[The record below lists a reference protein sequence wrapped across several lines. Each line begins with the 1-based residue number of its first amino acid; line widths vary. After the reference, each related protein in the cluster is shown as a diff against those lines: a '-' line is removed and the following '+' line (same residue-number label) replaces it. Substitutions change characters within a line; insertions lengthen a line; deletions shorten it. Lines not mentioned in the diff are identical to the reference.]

1 MMQLLDQDN
10 ETLPLAGGAFRIEEA
25 STYRLVIGPGTT
37 GRVWLGERELPWN
50 AEMGGVVLAPTHWV
64 GTTALKIQTGGAV
77 HLFPL
82 EVRPR
87 EEKLDPDEWE
97 LLLGDLESWV
107 PAVTVGFEGGSQG
120 AVGLSGA
127 QAPSLAM
134 ALGPMVPRF
143 IEALRSVVGA
153 PRQFPA
159 TDEQSRRLHE
169 IRRVSSRVLRWTV
182 RHPATWQHIRGEALP
197 EEPEPSLPMDVT
209 QAGVDHPVNRYV
221 VWLVRRV
228 VASLENV
235 VRTLQKQAKV
245 QGGANEDTGAWCEA
259 RASVIENGVTAL
271 NAVLARSELA
281 RLPPAPPTE
290 AALLILVDDPVYARL
305 HRLGRLLLRPQFQ
318 LPATMGSCPAPVRP
332 SYDLYELWCFLTL
345 RRHLGAALP
354 NAGWTD
360 EGLDFLRLLNGT
372 GEGAECRAG
381 LLGGGELT
389 LLFNPTFP
397 GWLSRGSSSRWSI
410 SGERRP
416 DIVVHYRSPD
426 GSIEWLCLDAKYRV
440 SRTGIADAFG
450 SAHIYRD
457 ALRWTGAGPD
467 DAPKRVRGAVLLV
480 PRMDDACEPWFTP
493 EFLADNG
500 VGVFALSP
508 RNGPGEATKVVE
520 WIQHRLAFSLIN
532 GSPPAGPLDTGGAAL
547 AGA

>member
-1 MMQLLDQDN
+1 MQFLDQDN
-10 ETLPLAGGAFRIEEA
+10 EALPFAGGAFRIEEA
-25 STYRLVIGPGTT
+25 STYRLILGPGTT
-37 GRVWLGERELPWN
+37 GRAWLGERELAWN
-50 AEMGGVVLAPTHWV
+50 AEMGGVVLATTHWV
-64 GTTALKIQTGGAV
+64 GTTALKIQTGGTI

-82 EVRPR
+82 EVHPR
-87 EEKLDPDEWE
+87 EEKLDAHEWE
-97 LLLGDLESWV
+97 LLLSDLESWV
-107 PAVTVGFEGGSQG
+107 PAVTVGFEGGAQG

-169 IRRVSSRVLRWTV
+169 IRRVSSRVLRWTA

-209 QAGVDHPVNRYV
+209 RAGIDHPVNRYV

-228 VASLENV
+228 VATLENV
-235 VRTLQKQAKV
+235 VRTLLRQAKV
-245 QGGANEDTGAWCEA
+245 QGGANADTGAWCEA
-259 RASVIENGVTAL
+259 RASVIDNSLTAL
-271 NAVLARSELA
+271 NAVFSRSELA
-281 RLPPAPPTE
+281 RLAPAPPTE

-318 LPATMGSCPAPVRP
+318 LPPNVGSCPAPVRP
-332 SYDLYELWCFLTL
+332 SYDLYELWCFLAL
-345 RRHLGAALP
+345 RRHLGATIQNATWMDDAL
-354 NAGWTD
+354 D
-360 EGLDFLRLLNGT
+360 SLRLLNGT
-372 GEGAECRAG
+372 GEGAECHA
-381 LLGGGELT
+381 LLPGGGELN

-416 DIVVHYRSPD
+416 DIVVNYRSPD
-426 GSIEWLCLDAKYRV
+426 GSLEWLCLDAKYRV
-440 SRTGIADAFG
+440 SRTGIADAFS

-457 ALRWTGAGPD
+457 ALRWSAAAPED
-467 DAPKRVRGAVLLV
+467 EPKRVRGAVLLV
-480 PRMDDACEPWFTP
+480 PRMDDACRPWFSP

-508 RNGPGEATKVVE
+508 KNGLGGAKKVVE
-520 WIQHRLAFSLIN
+520 WIQHCFGLSLAET
-532 GSPPAGPLDTGGAAL
+532 PTPTGPLDTGGSAL
-547 AGA
+547 SGA